1 MTRCND
7 LPSDGLGVV
16 AHPFVGWRRP
26 EKVTMVSKQHSDQAE
41 DKFWRNMVIPGSIII
56 AAAIVIMVM
65 GNHTGSKLLHTVGV
79 IPSNNV
85 PQTMTPLIPPPAAPS
100 PTTTVPGVLPFL
112 QPTTKTKVKGSTCLL
127 YTSDAADEEDSV
139 D

>member
-1 MTRCND
+1 MTRCD
-7 LPSDGLGVV
+7 HLPSNALGVV

-26 EKVTMVSKQHSDQAE
+26 ERVTIVSKQHTDQAE

-100 PTTTVPGVLPFL
+100 PTTTVPVALPFL
-112 QPTTKTKVKGSTCLL
+112 QPTTKTTVKGSTRLVVSGL
-127 YTSDAADEEDSV
+127 PS
-139 D
+139 